1 MRSRW
6 ERLGLRGRLTLAF
19 GTIVVVAFGLVF
31 VTVRA
36 QMAHERTVIGT
47 EEKGEAHEP
56 GATQGE
62 RDESDSGSPIE
73 EAQHDVEKTFLLFG
87 AIALAAALLAGYLVS
102 ARAAAPLRRF
112 AATATEIDA
121 GDLSPRIVADPSSA
135 AELRTLADSFNLM
148 LDRLEDAF
156 ARQRGFVSD
165 ASHELRSPLTAIRG
179 QIEVLAR
186 EPEPDAAAVKRVEAV
201 ALTELARVER
211 LVEQMLALAR
221 LDEGVGPV
229 RHEVD
234 AAVFLRESVSA
245 APGSADARR
254 DRRRADRPRPRHGRP
269 RDPQPDRERA
279 ASRRARGDRHRL
291 LERRRRA
298 PTDRRRRRRP
308 GDRAR
313 RARAHLR
320 PLPPQRRCPRP
331 QLPAGPDSG
340 LAIARS
346 IVEAHGGRIWAE
358 DSPSRR
364 RPGQLRAA
372 GPARRIAKVRDVS
385 RPAKGGPIGRSQD
398 RPMFDSHAGTFSGP
412 RHRVATRTAASPATP
427 A

>member
-1 MRSRW
+1 VRSRW
-6 ERLGLRGRLTLAF
+6 ERLGIRGRLTLAF

-36 QMAHERTVIGT
+36 QMAHERTVIGA
-47 EEKGEAHEP
+47 EEVREAHEP
-56 GATQGE
+56 GPTQGE
-62 RDESDSGSPIE
+62 RHDSDGGSPIE

-87 AIALAAALLAGYLVS
+87 GIALAAALLAGYLVS

-156 ARQRGFVSD
+156 SRQRGFVSD

-186 EPEPDAAAVKRVEAV
+186 EPEPDAAAVKRVEATTL
-201 ALTELARVER
+201 AELARVER

-234 AAVFLRESVSA
+234 ATVFLRESIAA
-245 APGSADARR
+245 APGAATSGAIAVGRIDLDPDMVARVIRNLVENARR
-254 DRRRADRPRPRHGRP
+254 HAGPGGTVTVSSSAEAGRLRIDVDDDGPGIAADE
-269 RDPQPDRERA
+269 RERIFDRFHRSDA
-279 ASRRARGDRHRL
+279 ARARSSGGSGL
-291 LERRRRA
+291 
-298 PTDRRRRRRP
+298 
-308 GDRAR
+308 
-313 RARAHLR
+313 
-320 PLPPQRRCPRP
+320 
-331 QLPAGPDSG
+331 G

-358 DSPSRR
+358 ESPLGGARVSFEL
-364 RPGQLRAA
+364 PGLR
-372 GPARRIAKVRDVS
+372 
-385 RPAKGGPIGRSQD
+385 GG
-398 RPMFDSHAGTFSGP
+398 
-412 RHRVATRTAASPATP
+412 SPK
-427 A
+427 

>member
-1 MRSRW
+1 VRSRW

-31 VTVRA
+31 ITVRA
-36 QMAHERTVIGT
+36 QMGHERTVIAA
-47 EEKGEAHEP
+47 EEEREGHET
-56 GATQGE
+56 GATRGE
-62 RDESDSGSPIE
+62 RHDSDSGSPIE

-87 AIALAAALLAGYLVS
+87 GIALAAALLAGYWVS
-102 ARAAAPLRRF
+102 ARAASPLRRF
-112 AATATEIDA
+112 AVTATEIDA

-186 EPEPDAAAVKRVEAV
+186 EPEPDAASVKRVEAV

-234 AAVFLRESVSA
+234 AALFLRESITA
-245 APGSADARR
+245 APGSAGPGAIAAGRIDLDPDMVARVIRNWVENARR
-254 DRRRADRPRPRHGRP
+254 HAGPEGTVTVSSIADGGRLRVDVDDDGP
-269 RDPQPDRERA
+269 GIAADERERIFDRFHRSDA
-279 ASRRARGDRHRL
+279 ARARSSG
-291 LERRRRA
+291 
-298 PTDRRRRRRP
+298 
-308 GDRAR
+308 G
-313 RARAHLR
+313 
-320 PLPPQRRCPRP
+320 
-331 QLPAGPDSG
+331 AGLG

-346 IVEAHGGRIWAE
+346 IVETHSGRIWAD
-358 DSPSRR
+358 DSPLGGARVSFEL
-364 RPGQLRAA
+364 PGLR
-372 GPARRIAKVRDVS
+372 
-385 RPAKGGPIGRSQD
+385 GG
-398 RPMFDSHAGTFSGP
+398 
-412 RHRVATRTAASPATP
+412 SPK
-427 A
+427 